1 MRDITT
7 WKLLLTRELK
17 KHWDENMMLDPSTV
31 CDIELAITTHYNL
44 LRGQPLENL
53 WVMLTGYP
61 FSVIQEQS
69 WSADQIRIYGTSR
82 HLLPYYRSPF
92 PWKRAL
98 QKYAQLPKYI
108 RLYDI
113 DVHGG
118 CLLKDVAVASD
129 RFDFYNTILLKTPD
143 YRKLPVNWAESGTYE
158 YITNNR
164 VHTAEI
170 PQEIVFSSPD
180 NKHSL
185 ATRTVHDGI
194 TLTWMNLIESSGW
207 MDDRLKEF
215 GFKDE
220 AKWKARLSRVR
231 LQLFNQDETLSN
243 IQRITIQGMMNLIG
257 MVSSGKTTLMTV
269 LAVWAARNGYHITL
283 VVGDVISALQKAQ
296 LFEKLGLKSAPILGS
311 SNRERHTNR
320 LHRVV
325 RTENPSTPLAQTHKG
340 FDWLSTSCA
349 LGDLTRPTNTI
360 KLHERPCLNL
370 QEVMV
375 NANEESSKPPK
386 VSACPIFTKC
396 TFHQAQHDL
405 IGAQIWIATPA
416 SLVYTGIAPQINSE
430 RVRFAELIYRRSDII
445 IIDEADRVQVQLDNI
460 FSPNQI
466 LASKGTSAWFNRLSQ
481 QVLPKLNQ
489 EGRAQLIEKD
499 VEAWCSA
506 HEMAQMAIN
515 RVYAML
521 LQEKVLR
528 SEIEQDYFTAWMI
541 LEQLATRL
549 SEADVDNRHDD
560 TNYQRFMSLF
570 EALIADPMGERVETE
585 LSRHA
590 ERSVTHSDKNRN
602 RERIIEWIREQNIPD
617 ELDDNEIKLSA
628 LLLEFALVVAVLSN
642 RLNHLLRNWKQ
653 AELALQLEGASSI
666 IFHRPPDDYSPVIPA
681 SPMGNVL
688 AFQYLIS
695 NDNQPG
701 ELRFFRCMGV
711 GRWFLLNFN
720 TLFTGDGV
728 AGPHVIL
735 FSGTSWAGK
744 SPSYHL
750 QLPVAG
756 ILHAPDNE
764 VKAITED
771 STFEFHPIY
780 DNDGNPIN
788 ISGKYGNNRL
798 NAMYAM
804 LNYYAK
810 QGGIRGN
817 KASLFER
824 ERDSL
829 PQDRRRLLILVG
841 SYDEARYAREHLED
855 VRSDWRGQIVN
866 LVPDDDEFESTWQV
880 SEDSTLQRG
889 LVHRFAEND
898 HWILIAPLLAVE
910 RGHNILNEHNQA
922 AIGAAYFLIRPHPR
936 PDDISFTIQSI
947 NQWAVDQHDND
958 KWEVNIDSH
967 DKDPLLTTGE
977 QFRQAAYDEWRYL
990 LRLPMIYSTL
1000 PRSQREAVTWS
1011 QLVTIWQVIGRL
1023 IRGGSPARVYF
1034 CDAAFARNTAFKV
1047 EDSDKASTSLLVGI
1061 INILAPYFNENSHI
1075 SEHEKVLVKT
1085 LYGPFYQALNKMKGL
1100 PENV

>member
-7 WKLLLTRELK
+7 WKLRLTRELK
-17 KHWDENMMLDPSTV
+17 KHWDENMVLDPGTV
-31 CDIELAITTHYNL
+31 CDIELGITIHHNL

-61 FSVIQEQS
+61 FPIIQEQS
-69 WSADQIRIYGTSR
+69 WSDDQILMYGTAR

-98 QKYAQLPKYI
+98 QKYRQLPEYV

-113 DVHGG
+113 DVHGHSS
-118 CLLKDVAVASD
+118 LKDVAVASD
-129 RFDFYNTILLKTPD
+129 RFDFYEATLLETPNHI
-143 YRKLPVNWAESGTYE
+143 KLAINWAASGTYE

-170 PQEIVFSSPD
+170 PNELVFSPPD
-180 NKHSL
+180 EKHSL
-185 ATRTVHDGI
+185 ANRSVHEDI
-194 TLTWMNLIESSGW
+194 TLTWMNLIENSNW
-207 MDDRLKEF
+207 MDARLRER
-215 GFKDE
+215 GFEDE
-220 AKWKARLSRVR
+220 AKWNVRLSRVR
-231 LQLFNQDETLSN
+231 LQLFNQEEVLSDT
-243 IQRITIQGMMNLIG
+243 QVITIKGMMNLIG

-296 LFEKLGLKSAPILGS
+296 LFEKLGLESAPILGS

-325 RTENPSTPLAQTHKG
+325 RTESPDTPLIQAHKG
-340 FDWLSTSCA
+340 FDWLSTSCS
-349 LGDLTRPTNTI
+349 LGDLTRPTNI
-360 KLHERPCLNL
+360 VKLHERPCLNL
-370 QEVMV
+370 QEVVV
-375 NANEESSKPPK
+375 NADEESTKPSK

-405 IGAQIWIATPA
+405 VSAQIWIATPA

-430 RVRFAELIYRRSDII
+430 RLRFAELIYRRSDIV

-549 SEADVDNRHDD
+549 SAAEVNNRHDD
-560 TNYQRFMSLF
+560 KNYQRFMYLF

-602 RERIIEWIREQNIPD
+602 RERIIEWIHAQDIPR
-617 ELDDNEIKLSA
+617 ELDDNEVRLSA

-642 RLNHLLRNWKQ
+642 RLDHLLRDWKQ
-653 AELALQLEGASSI
+653 AELALQLEGTSSI

-688 AFQYLIS
+688 AFQYLVS

-711 GRWFLLNFN
+711 GRWFLLNFHE
-720 TLFTGDGV
+720 LFAGDGA

-744 SPSYHL
+744 SPSYHV

-756 ILHAPDNE
+756 ILHAPDSE

-780 DNDGNPIN
+780 DNDGNPIYV
-788 ISGKYGNNRL
+788 SGKYGNNRL
-798 NAMYAM
+798 NAMYTM

-829 PQDRRRLLILVG
+829 PQDRQRLLILVG

-855 VRSDWRGQIVN
+855 VRPDWKGQIVN
-866 LVPDDDEFESTWQV
+866 LVPDDDEFESTWQG
-880 SEDSTLQRG
+880 SEDNTLQRG

-898 HWILIAPLLAVE
+898 DWILIAPLLAVE
-910 RGHNILNEHNQA
+910 RGHNILNDQNQA

-936 PDDISFTIQSI
+936 PDDISFAIQSI
-947 NQWAVDQHDND
+947 NQWAVDQHKSN
-958 KWEVNIDSH
+958 KWAVHTDFPE
-967 DKDPLLTTGE
+967 KDTLLTTGE

-990 LRLPMIYSTL
+990 LRLPLIYSTL
-1000 PRSQREAVTWS
+1000 PRNQREAVIWS

-1034 CDAAFARNTAFKV
+1034 CDAAFAHNTALKA
-1047 EDSDKASTSLLVGI
+1047 EDSDKSSTSLLVGI
-1061 INILAPYFNENSHI
+1061 IKVLAPYFDDDSHI
-1075 SEHEKVLVKT
+1075 PERERVLVKT